1 MTDTG
6 INALGIILITVAL
19 GLLPLAVVTIT
30 AFLKIS
36 IVLFLL
42 RNALGIQQTPPAMVL
57 YGVALILTIYI
68 TAPLIVQVQAAVN
81 DPALDYENFNDW
93 IRVAESVAGPLRDHL
108 VQYSAAEERSFLLD
122 STRDLWP
129 AEMQATASEQ
139 DFLILVPAFVISEL
153 TRAFEIGFL
162 LYLPFIAIDL
172 VVSAIL
178 MSMGMVMV
186 SPLVISVPFK
196 LFLFVLV
203 EGWSRLL
210 QGLLLSYA

>member
-1 MTDTG
+1 
-6 INALGIILITVAL
+6 
-19 GLLPLAVVTIT
+19 LLAQI
-30 AFLKIS
+30 
-36 IVLFLL
+36 
-42 RNALGIQQTPPAMVL
+42 
-57 YGVALILTIYI
+57 
-68 TAPLIVQVQAAVN
+68 QAALT
-81 DPALDYENFNDW
+81 DPTLDFQNFDDW
-93 IRVAESVAGPLRDHL
+93 VRAAEAVAVPVRDHL
-108 VQYSAAEERSFLLD
+108 VLYSTPAERSFLL
-122 STRDLWP
+122 SATSELWP
-129 AEMQATASEQ
+129 PEMQAEASDD

-210 QGLLLSYA
+210 RGLLLSYS

>member
-1 MTDTG
+1 
-6 INALGIILITVAL
+6 
-19 GLLPLAVVTIT
+19 
-30 AFLKIS
+30 
-36 IVLFLL
+36 
-42 RNALGIQQTPPAMVL
+42 
-57 YGVALILTIYI
+57 
-68 TAPLIVQVQAAVN
+68 
-81 DPALDYENFNDW
+81 
-93 IRVAESVAGPLRDHL
+93 
-108 VQYSAAEERSFLLD
+108 
-122 STRDLWP
+122 
-129 AEMQATASEQ
+129 MQETASDQ

-210 QGLLLSYA
+210 RGLLLSYS

>member
-1 MTDTG
+1 MNSTDF
-6 INALGIILITVAL
+6 NVLGIVLVTVAI
-19 GLLPLAVVTIT
+19 GLLPLAIVTIT

-57 YGVALILTIYI
+57 YGVALILTAYVS
-68 TAPLIVQVQAAVN
+68 APLLAQIQVALTDPTLDFQNFDHWLRAAEAVSV
-81 DPALDYENFNDW
+81 PVRDY
-93 IRVAESVAGPLRDHL
+93 LL
-108 VQYSAAEERSFLLD
+108 LYSAPAERSFLL
-122 STRDLWP
+122 SATAELWP
-129 AEMQATASEQ
+129 PEMQETASDQ

-210 QGLLLSYA
+210 RGLLLSYS